1 MPAYT
6 MNSAVL
12 KEYAQMKRMAE
23 MTYHQEVA
31 LYEGD
36 WDNCC
41 PDEISAGEHHEWER
55 WREDKSSMRLDIVL
69 LGIAAWYYGSESFR
83 CDVDRIL
90 DANPEPGYGR
100 RFHWGFSMLR
110 EAMQEGYKFKEFVD
124 DWIPDLFMLTEE
136 QAGLHDADTMELEE
150 LLQEFDIEPFHGTPF
165 RGLLTSKKFRSAMY
179 TLTIRQEDADRMDAA
194 IADAMEGA
202 Q

>member
-36 WDNCC
+36 WDNCR
-41 PDEISAGEHHEWER
+41 PDEISAGEYHEMQNWLK
-55 WREDKSSMRLDIVL
+55 DKSSMRVDIVL
-69 LGIAAWYYGSESFR
+69 IGIAAWYYGSEEFR

-90 DANPEPGYGR
+90 DANSETRYFMP
-100 RFHWGFSMLR
+100 FHWGFAALR
-110 EAMQEGYKFKEFVD
+110 EARQEGYKFGEFVEG
-124 DWIPDLFMLTEE
+124 WVPDLFMLTEE
-136 QAGLHDADTMELEE
+136 QAAGLHDADTMELEE
-150 LLQEFDIEPFHGTPF
+150 LLQESDIEPFQTSPF
-165 RGLLTSKKFRSAMY
+165 KGLLTSKKFRSAMY
-179 TLTIRQEDADRMDAA
+179 TLTIRQEDAAR
-194 IADAMEGA
+194 MEGA